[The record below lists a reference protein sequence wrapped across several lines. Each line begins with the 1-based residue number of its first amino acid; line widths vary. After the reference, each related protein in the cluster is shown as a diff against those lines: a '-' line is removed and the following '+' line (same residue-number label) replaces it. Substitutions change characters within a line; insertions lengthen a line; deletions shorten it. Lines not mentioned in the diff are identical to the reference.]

1 MASSDSALAPLEGK
15 TSTLFFVAAGLMGIV
30 AGLFAA
36 EVFMGR
42 GVDTLLSIAGPAGFG
57 VAFSGLLGL
66 YPTLVDWTPRLA
78 RAGAIALGIGVAGA
92 LILVVGGVGELV
104 GLYAEAPDWVD
115 AANMLLLI
123 GVILG
128 FGTFGIGVLR
138 TGTHSRT
145 VGLLMLWPPVVFGGI
160 IVVVGVLILGGTFP
174 HWVHVGHSGSEALVY
189 LSIGYLIQTGERPAD
204 RAQSMADSPA

>member
-1 MASSDSALAPLEGK
+1 MTRSDSALAPLEGK

-30 AGLFAA
+30 TGLFAA

-42 GVDTLLSIAGPAGFG
+42 GVDTLLSIAAPAGFG
-57 VAFSGLLGL
+57 VALLGLLGL
-66 YPTLVDWTPRLA
+66 YPTLVDRTPRLA

-92 LILVVGGVGELV
+92 LILVVGGAGELV
-104 GLYAEAPDWVD
+104 GLYAEAPGWVD
-115 AANMLLLI
+115 AANLLLLI

-128 FGTFGIGVLR
+128 FGTVGVGVLR

-145 VGLLMLWPPVVFGGI
+145 VGLLMLWSPIVFGGI
-160 IVVVGVLILGGTFP
+160 IIIVGTFILGATFP

-189 LSIGYLIQTGERPAD
+189 LGIGYLIRIGKRPAD
-204 RAQSMADSPA
+204 HTQSMADSPA